1 MAART
6 QHWSCRVVV
15 RERNE
20 LGSVLFSQNLNSVLN
35 LLAGADELETDALIQ
50 TRRRLMNMLSMR
62 SFLLNDISNGFTNA
76 TGISS
81 NAIQTPMQHQKTSY

>member
-1 MAART
+1 M
-6 QHWSCRVVV
+6 VV

-20 LGSVLFSQNLNSVLN
+20 LGSVLFLQNLNRVLN
-35 LLAGADELETDALIQ
+35 LLASADELETDALIQ
-50 TRRRLMNMLSMR
+50 TRRRLMNMLSMW

-81 NAIQTPMQHQKTSY
+81 NAIQAPVEHQKTPY